1 MNESFKGLESDATSM
16 QMSYF
21 DNAATTQ
28 VIPEVFEEIRPYFYE
43 RYGNPS
49 SIHDMGSEAAAGMR
63 TARERV
69 AKALNCYPSEIT
81 FTSGGTESDNIA
93 LMGVVGK
100 RGRDRIVTSAIEH
113 SAIIETCDHARRMGF
128 KASIVPVD
136 REGFID
142 MSALDSAMGDDVAV
156 LSVMTANNV
165 IGTLQ
170 DLRELSKI
178 AHEHGALFHTDAVQG
193 FTKVDIDVRRD
204 GIDMLSLS
212 GHKVHAPK
220 GTGALFVKGGTEIS
234 PIMFG
239 GGQERGLRSSTENV
253 PGIVGL
259 GKATEILMSN
269 FDRDVKHMTR
279 LRDRIIDS
287 VLEIEGSA
295 LNGPRHDRL
304 CNNTHFRFE
313 GVKGTELVIKL
324 SGKGI
329 AASTASA
336 CSASDNEPSHVLSA
350 IGLNADQALSS
361 LRLTLSGLNTDEDV
375 DRLLSVLPE
384 TIKECRSQ

>member
-1 MNESFKGLESDATSM
+1 MADQA
-16 QMSYF
+16 YF

-28 VIPEVFEEIRPYFYE
+28 VIPEVLEEIIPYFSE

-49 SIHDMGSEAAAGMR
+49 SLHELGSEAAAGMR
-63 TARERV
+63 VARERV
-69 AKALNCYPSEIT
+69 AKSLNCYPSEIT

-93 LMGVVGK
+93 LMGTVGK

-113 SAIIETCDHARRMGF
+113 SAILETCSHARKIGH
-128 KASIVPVD
+128 KVTVIPVD

-142 MSALDSAMGDDVAV
+142 MSALDDAMGDDVAV
-156 LSVMTANNV
+156 LSVMAANNV

-170 DLRELSKI
+170 DLKELSKI
-178 AHEHGALFHTDAVQG
+178 AHEHGALFHTDAVQAY
-193 FTKVDIDVRRD
+193 TKVDIDVRRD

-212 GHKVHAPK
+212 GHKIHAPK
-220 GTGALFVKGGTEIS
+220 GTGALYVKSGTEIS

-253 PGIVGL
+253 PAIVGL
-259 GKATEILMSN
+259 GKAAEYLMSN
-269 FDRDVKHMTR
+269 FGQDVSRMTV
-279 LRDRIIDS
+279 LRDRIIDG
-287 VLEIEGSA
+287 VLEIDGSA

-313 GVKGTELVIKL
+313 GVKGMDLVLRL
-324 SGKGI
+324 SRKGI

-336 CSASDNEPSHVLSA
+336 CSAGDNEPSHVLSA
-350 IGLNADQALSS
+350 IGLNAQQALSS
-361 LRLTLSGLNTDEDV
+361 LRLTLSGLNTEEEV

-384 TIKECRSQ
+384 TIRECRQS

>member
-1 MNESFKGLESDATSM
+1 MVR
-16 QMSYF
+16 QVYF

-28 VIPEVFEEIRPYFYE
+28 VIPEVLEEVLPYFSE

-49 SIHDMGSEAAAGMR
+49 SLHELGSEAADGLR

-69 AKALNCYPSEIT
+69 AKSLNCYPSEIT

-93 LMGVVGK
+93 LMGIVGK

-113 SAIIETCDHARRMGF
+113 SAILETCSHARKAGF
-128 KASIVPVD
+128 KATVVPVTKD
-136 REGFID
+136 GFID
-142 MSALDSAMGDDVAV
+142 MSALDDAMGDDVAV
-156 LSVMTANNV
+156 LSVMAANNV
-165 IGTLQ
+165 IGTIQ
-170 DLRELSKI
+170 DIRELAKI
-178 AHEHGALFHTDAVQG
+178 AHEHGALFHTDAVQAY
-193 FTKVDIDVRRD
+193 TKVGIDVRRD

-220 GTGALFVKGGTEIS
+220 GTGALYVKSGTDIS

-253 PGIVGL
+253 PAIVGL
-259 GKATEILMSN
+259 GKAAEILMQK
-269 FDRDVKHMTR
+269 FDEDVSRMTR

-295 LNGPRHDRL
+295 LNGSRDRRL

-313 GVKGTELVIKL
+313 GVRGMDLVLRL
-324 SGKGI
+324 SRKGI

-336 CSASDNEPSHVLSA
+336 CSAGDNEPSHVLSA
-350 IGLNADQALSS
+350 IGLNAQQALSS
-361 LRLTLSGLNTDEDV
+361 LRVTLSGLNTDEDV
-375 DRLLSVLPE
+375 DTLISVLPE
-384 TIKECRSQ
+384 TVRECRQQ

>member
-1 MNESFKGLESDATSM
+1 MVR
-16 QMSYF
+16 QIYF

-28 VIPEVFEEIRPYFYE
+28 VIPEVLEEILPYFSE
-43 RYGNPS
+43 SYGNPS
-49 SIHDMGSEAAAGMR
+49 SLHELGAEAAAGMR
-63 TARERV
+63 IARERV
-69 AKALNCYPSEIT
+69 AKTLNCYPSEIT

-113 SAIIETCDHARRMGF
+113 SAIIETCSHARSIGY
-128 KASIVPVD
+128 KATIVPVD

-156 LSVMTANNV
+156 LSVMAANNV

-178 AHEHGALFHTDAVQG
+178 AHEHGALFHTDAVQAY
-193 FTKVDIDVRRD
+193 TKVDIDIKRD

-220 GTGALFVKGGTEIS
+220 GTGALFVRDGTEIS

-253 PGIVGL
+253 PAIVGL
-259 GKATEILMSN
+259 GKAAEFLMAN
-269 FDRDVKHMTR
+269 FEDDVSRMTR
-279 LRDRIIDS
+279 LRDRIIDT
-287 VLEIEGSA
+287 VLEIDGSA
-295 LNGPRHDRL
+295 LNGPRKNRL

-313 GVKGTELVIKL
+313 GVRGQDLVLKL
-324 SGKGI
+324 SRMGI

-350 IGLNADQALSS
+350 IGLNATQALSS
-361 LRLTLSGLNTDEDV
+361 LRVTLSGLNTDDDV
-375 DRLLSVLPE
+375 DKLAEILPKA
-384 TIKECRSQ
+384 IKECRQQ

>member
-1 MNESFKGLESDATSM
+1 MSDI
-16 QMSYF
+16 SYF

-28 VIPEVFEEIRPYFYE
+28 VIPEVFEEIRPYYCE

-49 SIHDMGSEAAAGMR
+49 SIHELGSEAAAGMR

-69 AKALNCYPSEIT
+69 AKALGCYPSEIT

-93 LMGVVGK
+93 LLGTVGK

-113 SAIIETCDHARRMGF
+113 SAIIETCDQVRRIGC
-128 KASIVPVD
+128 KATIIPVD
-136 REGFID
+136 KEGFID
-142 MSALDSAMGDDVAV
+142 MSALDDAMGDDVAV

-170 DLRELSKI
+170 DIRELAKI
-178 AHEHGALFHTDAVQG
+178 AHEHGALFHTDAVQAY
-193 FTKVDIDVRRD
+193 TKVDIDVKRD

-212 GHKVHAPK
+212 GHKIHAPK

-253 PGIVGL
+253 PAIVGL
-259 GKATEILMSN
+259 GKASEVLMAN

-279 LRDRIIDS
+279 LRDRMIDS
-287 VLEIEGSA
+287 ILEIEGSG
-295 LNGPRHDRL
+295 LNGPRKNRL

-313 GVKGTELVIKL
+313 GVKGMDVVLKL
-324 SGKGI
+324 SRKGI
-329 AASTASA
+329 MASTASA

-375 DRLLSVLPE
+375 DRLLSVLPG
-384 TIKECRSQ
+384 IVKGCRSQ

>member
-1 MNESFKGLESDATSM
+1 MVR
-16 QMSYF
+16 QIYF

-28 VIPEVFEEIRPYFYE
+28 VIPEVLEEILPYFSE

-49 SIHDMGSEAAAGMR
+49 SLHELGAEAAAGMR
-63 TARERV
+63 IARERV
-69 AKALNCYPSEIT
+69 AKTLNCYPSEIT

-113 SAIIETCDHARRMGF
+113 SAIIETCSHARSIGY
-128 KASIVPVD
+128 KATIVPVD

-156 LSVMTANNV
+156 LSVMAANNV

-178 AHEHGALFHTDAVQG
+178 AHEHGALFHTDAVQAY
-193 FTKVDIDVRRD
+193 TKVDIDIKRD

-220 GTGALFVKGGTEIS
+220 GTGALFVRDGTEIS

-253 PGIVGL
+253 PAIVGL
-259 GKATEILMSN
+259 GKAAEFLMAN
-269 FDRDVKHMTR
+269 FEDDVSRMTR
-279 LRDRIIDS
+279 LRDRIIDT
-287 VLEIEGSA
+287 VLEIDGSA
-295 LNGPRHDRL
+295 LNGPRKNRL

-313 GVKGTELVIKL
+313 GVRGQDLVLKL
-324 SGKGI
+324 SRMGI

-350 IGLNADQALSS
+350 IGLNATQALSS
-361 LRLTLSGLNTDEDV
+361 LRVTLSGLNTDDDV
-375 DRLLSVLPE
+375 DKLAEILPVA
-384 TIKECRSQ
+384 IKECRQQ

>member
-1 MNESFKGLESDATSM
+1 MVR
-16 QMSYF
+16 QIYF

-28 VIPEVFEEIRPYFYE
+28 VIPEVLEEILPYFSE
-43 RYGNPS
+43 SYGNPS
-49 SIHDMGSEAAAGMR
+49 SLHELGAEAAAGMR
-63 TARERV
+63 IARERV
-69 AKALNCYPSEIT
+69 AKTLNCYPSEIT

-113 SAIIETCDHARRMGF
+113 SAIIETCSHARSTGY
-128 KASIVPVD
+128 KATIIPVD

-156 LSVMTANNV
+156 LSVMAANNV

-178 AHEHGALFHTDAVQG
+178 AHEHGALFHTDAVQAY
-193 FTKVDIDVRRD
+193 TKVDIDIKRD

-220 GTGALFVKGGTEIS
+220 GTGALFVRDGTEIS

-253 PGIVGL
+253 PAIVGL
-259 GKATEILMSN
+259 GKAAEFLMAN
-269 FDRDVKHMTR
+269 FEDDVSRMTR
-279 LRDRIIDS
+279 LRDRIIDT
-287 VLEIEGSA
+287 VLEIDGSA
-295 LNGPRHDRL
+295 LNGPRKNRL

-313 GVKGTELVIKL
+313 GVRGQDLVLKL
-324 SGKGI
+324 SRMGI

-350 IGLNADQALSS
+350 IGLNATQALSS
-361 LRLTLSGLNTDEDV
+361 LRVTLSGLNTDEDV
-375 DRLLSVLPE
+375 DKLAEILPVA
-384 TIKECRSQ
+384 IKECRQQ

>member
-1 MNESFKGLESDATSM
+1 
-16 QMSYF
+16 MSYF

-28 VIPEVFEEIRPYFYE
+28 VIPEVLDEITPYFCE

-49 SIHDMGSEAAAGMR
+49 SLHELGSQAAEGMR
-63 TARERV
+63 IARGRV

-113 SAIIETCDHARRMGF
+113 SAIIETCDHAKKVGY
-128 KASIVPVD
+128 KATIVPVD

-142 MSALDSAMGDDVAV
+142 MAALDSAMGDDVAV

-220 GTGALFVKGGTEIS
+220 GTGALYVKSGTDIS

-253 PGIVGL
+253 PAIVGL
-259 GKATEILMSN
+259 GKASEILMAN
-269 FDRDVKHMTR
+269 FDRDVGHMAR

-295 LNGPRHDRL
+295 LNGARHDRL
-304 CNNTHFRFE
+304 CNNTHFRFD
-313 GVKGTELVIKL
+313 GIKGQDLVLKL
-324 SGKGI
+324 SRKGI

-350 IGLNADQALSS
+350 IGLTPTQALSS

-375 DRLLSVLPE
+375 DRLLEVLPG
-384 TIKECRSQ
+384 TVRECRSR

>member
-1 MNESFKGLESDATSM
+1 MVR
-16 QMSYF
+16 QIYF

-28 VIPEVFEEIRPYFYE
+28 VIPEVLEEILPYFSE

-49 SIHDMGSEAAAGMR
+49 SLHELGAEAAAGMR
-63 TARERV
+63 IARERV
-69 AKALNCYPSEIT
+69 AKTLNCYPSEIT

-113 SAIIETCDHARRMGF
+113 SAIIETCSHARSVGY
-128 KASIVPVD
+128 KATIIPVD

-156 LSVMTANNV
+156 LSVMAANNV

-178 AHEHGALFHTDAVQG
+178 AHEHGALFHTDAVQAY
-193 FTKVDIDVRRD
+193 TKVDIDVKRD

-212 GHKVHAPK
+212 GHKIHAPK
-220 GTGALFVKGGTEIS
+220 GTGALFVRDGTEIS

-253 PGIVGL
+253 PAIVGL
-259 GKATEILMSN
+259 GKAAEFLMAN
-269 FDRDVKHMTR
+269 FEDDVSRMTR
-279 LRDRIIDS
+279 LRDRIIDT
-287 VLEIEGSA
+287 VLEIDGSA
-295 LNGPRHDRL
+295 LNGPRKNRL

-313 GVKGTELVIKL
+313 GVRGQDLVLKL
-324 SGKGI
+324 SRMGI

-350 IGLNADQALSS
+350 IGLNATQALSS
-361 LRLTLSGLNTDEDV
+361 LRVTLSGLNTDDDV
-375 DRLLSVLPE
+375 DKLAEILPKA
-384 TIKECRSQ
+384 IKECRQQ

>member
-1 MNESFKGLESDATSM
+1 MVR
-16 QMSYF
+16 QIYF

-28 VIPEVFEEIRPYFYE
+28 VIPEVLEEILPYFSE

-49 SIHDMGSEAAAGMR
+49 SLHELGAEAAAGMR
-63 TARERV
+63 IARERV
-69 AKALNCYPSEIT
+69 AKTLNCYPSEIT

-113 SAIIETCDHARRMGF
+113 SAIIETCSHARSIGY
-128 KASIVPVD
+128 KATIVPVD

-156 LSVMTANNV
+156 LSVMAANNV

-178 AHEHGALFHTDAVQG
+178 AHEHGALFHTDAVQAY
-193 FTKVDIDVRRD
+193 TKVDIDIKRD

-220 GTGALFVKGGTEIS
+220 GTGALFVRDGTEIS

-253 PGIVGL
+253 PAIVGL
-259 GKATEILMSN
+259 GKAAEFLMAN
-269 FDRDVKHMTR
+269 FEDDVSRMTR
-279 LRDRIIDS
+279 LRDRIIDT
-287 VLEIEGSA
+287 VLEIDGSA
-295 LNGPRHDRL
+295 LNGPRKNRL

-313 GVKGTELVIKL
+313 GVRGQDLVLKL
-324 SGKGI
+324 SRMGI

-350 IGLNADQALSS
+350 IGLNATQALSS
-361 LRLTLSGLNTDEDV
+361 LRVTLSGLNTDDDV
-375 DRLLSVLPE
+375 DKLAEILPKA
-384 TIKECRSQ
+384 IKECRQQ

>member
-1 MNESFKGLESDATSM
+1 MVR
-16 QMSYF
+16 QVYF

-28 VIPEVFEEIRPYFYE
+28 VIPEVLEEILPYFSE

-49 SIHDMGSEAAAGMR
+49 SIHEMGAEAAAGMR
-63 TARERV
+63 IARERV
-69 AKALNCYPSEIT
+69 AKTLNCYPSEIT

-113 SAIIETCDHARRMGF
+113 SAIIETCFHARNTGC
-128 KASIVPVD
+128 KATIVPVD
-136 REGFID
+136 KDGFID

-156 LSVMTANNV
+156 LSVMAANNV

-178 AHEHGALFHTDAVQG
+178 AHEHGALFHTDAVQAY
-193 FTKVDIDVRRD
+193 TKVDIDVRRD

-212 GHKVHAPK
+212 GHKIHAPK
-220 GTGALFVKGGTEIS
+220 GTGALYVKSGTDIS

-239 GGQERGLRSSTENV
+239 GGQERGLRSSTENI
-253 PGIVGL
+253 PAIVGL
-259 GKATEILMSN
+259 GKAAEYLMAN
-269 FDRDVKHMTR
+269 FDEDVARMTR
-279 LRDRIIDS
+279 LRDRIIDT
-287 VLEIEGSA
+287 VLEIDGAA
-295 LNGPRHDRL
+295 LNGPRQKRL

-313 GVKGTELVIKL
+313 GLKGMDLVLKL
-324 SGKGI
+324 SRKGI

-350 IGLNADQALSS
+350 IGLNAKQALSS
-361 LRLTLSGLNTDEDV
+361 LRVTLSGLNTDEDV
-375 DRLLSVLPE
+375 DKLAEALPE
-384 TIKECRSQ
+384 AVRECRRQ

>member
-1 MNESFKGLESDATSM
+1 MVR
-16 QMSYF
+16 QIYF

-28 VIPEVFEEIRPYFYE
+28 VIPEVLEEILPYFSE

-49 SIHDMGSEAAAGMR
+49 SLHELGAEAAAGMR
-63 TARERV
+63 IARERV
-69 AKALNCYPSEIT
+69 AKTLNCYPSEIT

-113 SAIIETCDHARRMGF
+113 SAIIETCSHARSIGY
-128 KASIVPVD
+128 KATIVPVD

-156 LSVMTANNV
+156 LSVMAANNV

-170 DLRELSKI
+170 DLREISKI
-178 AHEHGALFHTDAVQG
+178 AHEHGALFHTDAVQAY
-193 FTKVDIDVRRD
+193 TKVDIDVKRD

-220 GTGALFVKGGTEIS
+220 GTGALFVRDGTEIS

-253 PGIVGL
+253 PAIVGL
-259 GKATEILMSN
+259 GKAAEFLMAN
-269 FDRDVKHMTR
+269 FEDDVSRMTR
-279 LRDRIIDS
+279 LRDRIIDT
-287 VLEIEGSA
+287 VLEIDGSA
-295 LNGPRHDRL
+295 LNGPRKNRL

-313 GVKGTELVIKL
+313 GVRGQDLVLKL
-324 SGKGI
+324 SRMGI

-350 IGLNADQALSS
+350 IGLNATQALSS
-361 LRLTLSGLNTDEDV
+361 LRVTLSGLNTDDDV
-375 DRLLSVLPE
+375 DKLAEILPKA
-384 TIKECRSQ
+384 ISECRQQ

>member
-1 MNESFKGLESDATSM
+1 MSE
-16 QMSYF
+16 MSYF

-28 VIPEVFEEIRPYFYE
+28 VIPEVFEEIRPYFCE

-49 SIHDMGSEAAAGMR
+49 SLHDLGSEAAAGMR
-63 TARERV
+63 IARERV
-69 AKALNCYPSEIT
+69 AKSLGCYPSEIT

-93 LMGVVGK
+93 LMGTVGK
-100 RGRDRIVTSAIEH
+100 RGRDRIVTTAIEH
-113 SAIIETCDHARRMGF
+113 SAIIETCDHARSRGF
-128 KASIVPVD
+128 KATLVKVD

-156 LSVMTANNV
+156 LSVMAANNV

-170 DLRELSKI
+170 DIRELAKI
-178 AHEHGALFHTDAVQG
+178 AHEHGALFHTDAVQAY
-193 FTKVDIDVRRD
+193 TKVDINVKRD

-212 GHKVHAPK
+212 GHKIHAPK
-220 GTGALFVKGGTEIS
+220 GTGALFVRDGTEIS

-253 PGIVGL
+253 PAIVGL
-259 GKATEILMSN
+259 GKAAEFLMAN
-269 FDRDVKHMTR
+269 FEDDVSRMTR
-279 LRDRIIDS
+279 LRDRIIDT
-287 VLEIEGSA
+287 VLEIDGSA
-295 LNGPRHDRL
+295 LNGPRKNRL

-313 GVKGTELVIKL
+313 GVRGQDLVLKL
-324 SGKGI
+324 SRMGI

-350 IGLNADQALSS
+350 IGLNATQALSS
-361 LRLTLSGLNTDEDV
+361 LRVTLSGLNTDDDV
-375 DRLLSVLPE
+375 DKLAEILPVA
-384 TIKECRSQ
+384 IKECRQH